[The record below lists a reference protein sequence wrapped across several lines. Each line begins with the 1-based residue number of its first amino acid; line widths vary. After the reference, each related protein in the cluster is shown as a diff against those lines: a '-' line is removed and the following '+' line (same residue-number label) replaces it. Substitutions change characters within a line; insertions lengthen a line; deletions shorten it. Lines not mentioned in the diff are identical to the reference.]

1 MTNTIKIVGEFV
13 FSADAKPKGARLV
26 RRLQFRAPTE
36 YSFRSVTST
45 EAPVALEVEAHDG
58 NAIRV
63 QSYRAHDG
71 RLWLPARHDASPQTY
86 ATLLADWPRHGWH
99 TVEAIEALG
108 EERFDERRRADAI
121 LNAHVPGDEPIW
133 PMENCWS
140 ENAFAGRI
148 FESNRI
154 EAERAFLKA
163 ASDQIFVD
171 GTLHRAF
178 PAPVW
183 VVDHNTDA
191 ASICLFAPSPNR
203 EFWSGHVPNYGG
215 DLRHRVSL
223 SYGDAFS
230 HERHDDALAWAAI
243 YSRCAGGVETKGRVI
258 ADRGGYEPAPILGYA
273 ALAKMREILE
283 WSLALTPHLTPEAA
297 AAWGRLNAAYRGV
310 TAHDPGAARDWPTL
324 LADIRILVTPVRQVF
339 LATDLYR
346 SRDALLNAAD
356 RLFTRSAFD
365 EARAPSPR
373 EIALAL

>member
-1 MTNTIKIVGEFV
+1 MTRTVNIVGEFV
-13 FSADAKPKGARLV
+13 FSADAKPKGSRLV
-26 RRLQFRAPTE
+26 RRLLFRAPTE
-36 YSFRSVTST
+36 YVFRSVTSV
-45 EAPVALEVEAHDG
+45 EAPVTLEVEAHDG
-58 NAIRV
+58 NAIRDH
-63 QSYRAHDG
+63 SYRAYDG
-71 RLWLPARHDASPQTY
+71 RLWLPAKHDATPQAY
-86 ATLLADWPRHGWH
+86 AALLADWPRHGWNA
-99 TVEAIEALG
+99 AIQTLG
-108 EERFDERRRADAI
+108 EERFGEWRGADAI
-121 LNAHVPGDEPIW
+121 LNAHVPGEEPSW
-133 PMENCWS
+133 PVESCWS
-140 ENAFAGRI
+140 ENEFAGRI
-148 FESNRI
+148 FGSNRI
-154 EAERAFLKA
+154 ESERAFLKA

-191 ASICLFAPSPNR
+191 ASIGLFAPSPNR

-215 DLRHRVSL
+215 DLRNRVWL

-243 YSRCAGGVETKGRVI
+243 YSRCTGGVATLGRVI

-283 WSLALTPHLTPEAA
+283 WSLVLSPHLTPEAV

-310 TAHDPGAARDWPTL
+310 TTHDPGAARSWPSL
-324 LADIRILVTPVRQVF
+324 IADIRTLVAPVRQAF
-339 LATDLYR
+339 LATDLSR

-373 EIALAL
+373 EVALTP